1 MKIKYEYFNY
11 MKKKKI
17 CMKKKIMYKK
27 KVYIKKN
34 CVNQL
39 KYFFYL
45 FEK

>member
-1 MKIKYEYFNY
+1 MK
-11 MKKKKI
+11 KKKKI